1 VTRPVER
8 EVWQALRALVLDD
21 DRRQEVSEVL
31 GMSFVRAK
39 ALRLIAG
46 GAVPMRDLVSALGT
60 DAAYTTVVLDD
71 LENRG
76 FVTRA
81 PHPDDRRAKIVT
93 ATATGRRAA
102 RKADSILGRP
112 PASFTRLS
120 AADLAELDRIITLLT
135 PGTS

>member
-1 VTRPVER
+1 VTRPAER
-8 EVWQALRALVLDD
+8 QAWQALRSLVLDD

-46 GAVPMRDLVSALGT
+46 GAVPMRDLVAALGT

-71 LENRG
+71 LEKRG

-81 PHPDDRRAKIVT
+81 PHPVDRRAKIVSVT
-93 ATATGRRAA
+93 AVGRRAA

-112 PASFTRLS
+112 PASFSRLPD
-120 AADLAELDRIITLLT
+120 ADLADLERILVLLA
-135 PGTS
+135 P

>member
-1 VTRPVER
+1 MTRPVER

-71 LENRG
+71 LEKRG
-76 FVTRA
+76 LVTRA
-81 PHPDDRRAKIVT
+81 PHPDDRLWRT
-93 ATATGRRAA
+93 
-102 RKADSILGRP
+102 
-112 PASFTRLS
+112 
-120 AADLAELDRIITLLT
+120 
-135 PGTS
+135 